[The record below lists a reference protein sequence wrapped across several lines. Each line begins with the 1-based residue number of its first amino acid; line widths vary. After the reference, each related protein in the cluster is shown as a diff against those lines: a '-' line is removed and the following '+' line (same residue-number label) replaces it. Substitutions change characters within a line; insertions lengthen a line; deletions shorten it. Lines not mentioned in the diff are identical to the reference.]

1 MISHPTLT
9 KQPLVEILSRKIN
22 KLPPP
27 PPPPP
32 TPTLYFIQQVV
43 FIAQYRVQHRNYF
56 RFSYFGTYFIW
67 RVKQ

>member
-22 KLPPP
+22 KC
-27 PPPPP
+27 PPP

-43 FIAQYRVQHRNYF
+43 FIAQYRVQYRNYF

-67 RVKQ
+67 RVK